1 MTVDLRQNASR
12 KCQAALYP
20 QPPVPPPAS
29 ILSKKAVE
37 SLSAL
42 VVDVKFGGA
51 AVFPSQTEARELARA
66 LVSSCAHGPC
76 VASLMGGEPPP
87 VGPTTPQNSS
97 SLLPVCSL
105 SPPLLSSPESPWPL
119 PDLASLLPVCPSRPS
134 PTQWLYPSKADLAS
148 GLENLPWLSAP
159 GQVQGIPDPQHPKP
173 SVSPSL
179 LRNWQA
185 RVQHRLESDNT
196 RAIRGPAGRR
206 AGATLNCA
214 SAGCCRGRP
223 GASGCSG
230 SDRYG
235 QPPGP

>member
-76 VASLMGGEPPP
+76 VASLMGGGASSC
-87 VGPTTPQNSS
+87 GPN
-97 SLLPVCSL
+97 
-105 SPPLLSSPESPWPL
+105 
-119 PDLASLLPVCPSRPS
+119 
-134 PTQWLYPSKADLAS
+134 YPSK
-148 GLENLPWLSAP
+148 LEQSAP
-159 GQVQGIPDPQHPKP
+159 CVLSQ
-173 SVSPSL
+173 SPST
-179 LRNWQA
+179 Q
-185 RVQHRLESDNT
+185 
-196 RAIRGPAGRR
+196 
-206 AGATLNCA
+206 
-214 SAGCCRGRP
+214 
-223 GASGCSG
+223 
-230 SDRYG
+230 
-235 QPPGP
+235 QP